1 MSFRKRATTIPAPL
15 VVQPSQSFE
24 GADGAWSTFSI
35 GVGTPAQPFHVL
47 ISTRSSETW
56 VVDVQGCQAAAG
68 DPSNCPQLRG
78 AQPFN
83 GQQSQGFLNNAS
95 STYELAGIYNLDLEK
110 DLNYTGSGQYG
121 YDIVS
126 LNGGNG
132 STDGI
137 SLEKQV
143 VGSIADKDYFLG
155 YFGLGIRPTSFSS
168 SSEPVPSFMSTLK
181 SRKLI
186 PSLSYGFTAG
196 AVYRMLHTL
205 SPPSNGSL
213 INMQVISR
221 SLAISS

>member
-1 MSFRKRATTIPAPL
+1 MPFWKRATTLPAPL

-24 GADGAWSTFSI
+24 GADGAWSTFNVA
-35 GVGTPAQPFHVL
+35 VGTPGQSFHVL
-47 ISTRSSETW
+47 ASTRSSETW
-56 VVDVQGCQAAAG
+56 VIDVEGCQTAAG

-83 GQQSQGFLNNAS
+83 GQQSQGFVNSAS
-95 STYELAGIYNLDLEK
+95 KTFELAGLYSLDLEQG
-110 DLNYTGSGQYG
+110 LNYTGNGTYG
-121 YDIVS
+121 YDVVA

-143 VGSIADKDYFLG
+143 VGSIATKDYFLG

-168 SSEPVPSFMSTLK
+168 SSVPVPSFMDTLK
-181 SRKLI
+181 TRKLI

-196 AVYRMLHTL
+196 AVYR
-205 SPPSNGSL
+205 
-213 INMQVISR
+213 R
-221 SLAISS
+221 